1 MGVVTQK
8 SRAAATPGPRMPDE
22 QPVQRF
28 WNLHVAGCRRLRRF
42 QTALGL
48 VWILIA
54 SGAMNAT
61 SAQVTGNSLI
71 AGISVGTQAPG
82 YGPPGAPH
90 LLGVG
95 VGLERSFRSEV
106 TARISASWAKS
117 WSMADANAACFPR
130 PPIACFVPA
139 YAQWYATFAVHGV
152 WAPRWVQPAYVVAGL
167 GWTSVPDEPYSQGR
181 PATETQPVGSTPIVE
196 AGIGLVLGSSR
207 RAPRF
212 EVLFTR
218 FADPVGSANRLT
230 QARLWLR

>member
-1 MGVVTQK
+1 V
-8 SRAAATPGPRMPDE
+8 
-22 QPVQRF
+22 
-28 WNLHVAGCRRLRRF
+28 RRL
-42 QTALGL
+42 QKASGL
-48 VWILIA
+48 VLMVLA
-54 SGAMNAT
+54 GGAVNAA
-61 SAQVTGNSLI
+61 SAQGGGYGVIGGVSI
-71 AGISVGTQAPG
+71 GTQAPA
-82 YGPPGAPH
+82 YGPQGAPH

-95 VGLERSFRSEV
+95 VGLEKSFRSEL

-117 WSMADANAACFPR
+117 TSEADDIAACFPR

-152 WAPRWVQPAYVVAGL
+152 WAPRWVQPAYVVTGL
-167 GWTSVPDEPYSQGR
+167 GWTSVPDEPYSQWGA
-181 PATETQPVGSTPIVE
+181 PTETQPVGSTPIVE

-212 EVLFTR
+212 EVLVTR